1 MYCVFLSPSVN
12 KVPTKPNNEGN
23 KEPTENEDNDRD
35 EKKTDEP
42 KKPVPSSSETNMEDD
57 LVAVKYVGAYSAP
70 DHVIAN
76 SSSAANVSDVKNIKS
91 IGDKSQSEEV
101 ASSPTKRSIGILDK
115 LKQDITG
122 GSDVDEKVVTKD
134 NGGAQQPPEK
144 SSVSDKN
151 SQQGNEDEANN
162 ERNNQEENEKKV
174 MDNGQGQITPTS
186 SEEKDMKGKD
196 KNERVR
202 DQEDENGEENENVG
216 NEDDESDK
224 DVDDPQKDEGEE
236 TENKQQP
243 LSRDNLQK
251 KMMNPPDSFK
261 DMRGLPRD
269 AMSNVSTASTVFS

>member
-1 MYCVFLSPSVN
+1 M
-12 KVPTKPNNEGN
+12 EG
-23 KEPTENEDNDRD
+23 
-35 EKKTDEP
+35 
-42 KKPVPSSSETNMEDD
+42 
-57 LVAVKYVGAYSAP
+57 AG
-70 DHVIAN
+70 IAN
-76 SSSAANVSDVKNIKS
+76 SSSAANVSDLKNIKS

-101 ASSPTKRSIGILDK
+101 ASSPTKRTIGILDK

-162 ERNNQEENEKKV
+162 GRNNQEENEKKV

-186 SEEKDMKGKD
+186 SEEKDVKGKD
-196 KNERVR
+196 KNEHVR
-202 DQEDENGEENENVG
+202 DQEDENGEEDENGKEDENGEENENVG